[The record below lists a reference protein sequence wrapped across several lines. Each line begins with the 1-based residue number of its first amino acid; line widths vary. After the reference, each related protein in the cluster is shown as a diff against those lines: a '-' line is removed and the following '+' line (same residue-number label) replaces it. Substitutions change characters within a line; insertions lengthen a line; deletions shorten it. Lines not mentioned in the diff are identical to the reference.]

1 MEVDKNKKSSDNIRF
16 FKGINLKKRQMFDPN
31 ALNSSNSNANINYY
45 KNKNIIP
52 LSRLFKYKLNN
63 IGQNNNMEESK
74 FNSVE
79 KIPIYPHLRK
89 NANSLNNYNSVSFNK
104 ISSIKLPKIR
114 KNNNDNNEKVNH
126 DKKDSVI
133 ISILNKFDDYD
144 NKFKEQE
151 KISNLIIQRG
161 DRYLKL
167 KKDYID
173 ENDKYKY
180 CASKHNYKKQYSNL
194 FKRIK
199 NIHLI

>member
-1 MEVDKNKKSSDNIRF
+1 MEGDKNKKSTGSIRF
-16 FKGINLKKRQMFDPN
+16 FKGMNLKKRQIFDLN
-31 ALNSSNSNANINYY
+31 ALNSSNSNANLNYY

-63 IGQNNNMEESK
+63 INQNNNMEESK
-74 FNSVE
+74 FNSEE
-79 KIPIYPHLRK
+79 KIVIYPHLRK
-89 NANSLNNYNSVSFNK
+89 NANSLNNYNSISLNK
-104 ISSIKLPKIR
+104 NSSIKLPKI
-114 KNNNDNNEKVNH
+114 KKINNDNNEKGYI
-126 DKKDSVI
+126 I
-133 ISILNKFDDYD
+133 ISILNKFDDYN

-151 KISNLIIQRG
+151 KISKLIIQRG
-161 DRYLKL
+161 DKYLKL